1 MRLVQTRTKHNAQFF
16 REQIAEV
23 GLDMM
28 LIPGGEF
35 MMGSPEEEIVGASL
49 GDSPHRFSNES
60 PQHPVTVP
68 DFYMG
73 KYPIT
78 QAQWRAVVNDKSVDS
93 DLNPEPAHFKGDAA
107 SPRDNHPVEQVSWF
121 EATKFCTKLSQLT
134 GRKYRLP
141 SEAEWEYACRAGDKK
156 NNPFHFGP
164 TITTDLANYRGTDSE
179 EYKWSG
185 SYGDGPKG
193 IYREETTPVEMFSP
207 NAFGLYDMHGNVW
220 EWCQDHWHD
229 NYTGAPADGSAWIDS
244 DAEEKAPRMLRGGCW
259 FVNPCYCRSACRFSY
274 NDPDL
279 HSNDIG
285 FRVVS
290 EAARTL

>member
-1 MRLVQTRTKHNAQFF
+1 MRLVQTRTKHTAQFF
-16 REQIAEV
+16 REQIAE
-23 GLDMM
+23 GSLDMM

-35 MMGSPEEEIVGASL
+35 MMGSPEEEI
-49 GDSPHRFSNES
+49 DRFSNES
-60 PQHPVTVP
+60 PRHLVTVP

-78 QAQWRAVVNDKSVDS
+78 QAQWRAVVNDQSVDS

-193 IYREETTPVEMFSP
+193 IYREETTPVGMFSP

-220 EWCQDHWHD
+220 EWCQDHYHD
-229 NYTGAPADGSAWIDS
+229 SYTGAPADGSAWIDF
-244 DAEEKAPRMLRGGCW
+244 DAEKNAPRMLRGGSW
-259 FVNPCYCRSACRFSY
+259 NFNPLSCRSACRNFCNY
-274 NDPDL
+274 PDF
-279 HSNDIG
+279 HYFNIG